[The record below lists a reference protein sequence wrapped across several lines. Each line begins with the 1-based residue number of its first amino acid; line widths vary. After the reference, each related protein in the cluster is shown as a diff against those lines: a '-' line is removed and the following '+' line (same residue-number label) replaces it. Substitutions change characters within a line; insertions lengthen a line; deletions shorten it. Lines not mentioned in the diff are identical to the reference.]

1 MAAPLPQ
8 AVKMMLASRDHRLKH
23 YIWHGVRNSWLRMN
37 DNQRQAILAL
47 YPGWEPPRP
56 ALDANGASLRDN
68 GSGEDFLFMHRQMI
82 AMVNESLAQIAD
94 ANYSQVIGWPSLPL
108 PGDPQFPVPDYPGL
122 NADQK
127 TDAYF
132 QDPIQTWEATYTSQN
147 YLQGV
152 TLGQLGSDIEMTIHN
167 DMHVRWAAPTPL
179 GRRPRN
185 FFNAVDPRWNDV
197 AYDDLLDTYSS
208 HVNDV
213 FWKLHGWV
221 DNRIEQWKQAN
232 NVQDPIPWQGTWIGP
247 HDMEHL
253 PMFGFRAVRRT
264 TPADL
269 DRLTRVARVLSEAGF
284 DGFFRPKRQR

>member
-23 YIWHGVRNSWLRMN
+23 YIWHGVRNLWLQM
-37 DNQRQAILAL
+37 DADQRQAILTL

-56 ALDANGASLRDN
+56 ALDANQAPMRDN
-68 GSGEDFLFMHRQMI
+68 NSGEDFLYMHRQMI
-82 AMVNESLAQIAD
+82 AMVNENLAQIAD
-94 ANYSQVIGWPSLPL
+94 PNYPQVVGWPSLPL
-108 PGDPQFPVPDYPGL
+108 PGDPDFPVPDYPGL
-122 NADQK
+122 DADQK

-132 QDPIQTWEATYTSQN
+132 HDPMQVWEAQYTSQN
-147 YLQGV
+147 YLQSV

-179 GRRPRN
+179 GRRPGDL
-185 FFNAVDPRWNDV
+185 FNAVDPRWDDV

-221 DNRIEQWKQAN
+221 DDRIEQWKQVN
-232 NVQDPIPWQGTWIGP
+232 NVQGPIQWQGTWIGP
-247 HDMEHL
+247 HDADHH
-253 PMFGFRAVRRT
+253 PMFGFRAALQT
-264 TPADL
+264 TPDDL
-269 DRLTRVARVLSEAGF
+269 DRLNQVARILTEAGF
-284 DGFFRPKRQR
+284 DGFFRARRGR